1 MNKVELSW
9 VESHIDILWYI
20 HSATQPVTQF
30 SIWYPYVRVACN
42 ANKTDIVSGV
52 RISTYYSENRLTW
65 PRVVKSVSKLS
76 FIVLL
81 LFCMYD
87 LSHLPSTI
95 NWKRFFT
102 LITLLRRAPHGLT
115 ALVRAAW
122 RHSESDWETASLYSL
137 SRLLV
142 THSLA
147 RRRQHAL
154 APCDVIHQSSLAA
167 WCW

>member
-1 MNKVELSW
+1 MFSVIVCLDCNKVELSW

-42 ANKTDIVSGV
+42 ANKTDIVSDV

-87 LSHLPSTI
+87 LSQLPSTI
-95 NWKRFFT
+95 NWKRFFYT
-102 LITLLRRAPHGLT
+102 DNVTTACTARPDCTRPRSMTSYWEWLRDDNIVVSH
-115 ALVRAAW
+115 V
-122 RHSESDWETASLYSL
+122 
-137 SRLLV
+137 
-142 THSLA
+142 
-147 RRRQHAL
+147 
-154 APCDVIHQSSLAA
+154 C
-167 WCW
+167 